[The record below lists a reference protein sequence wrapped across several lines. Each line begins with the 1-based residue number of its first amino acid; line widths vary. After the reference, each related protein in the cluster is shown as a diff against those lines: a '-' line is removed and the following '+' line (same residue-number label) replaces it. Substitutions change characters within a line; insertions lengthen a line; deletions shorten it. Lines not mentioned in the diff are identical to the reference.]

1 MKKPGLDRL
10 ELKQRDWEDA
20 LKDDSH

>member
-10 ELKQRDWEDA
+10 GLKQRDWEDA

>member
-10 ELKQRDWEDA
+10 RLKQRDWEDA